1 MKVYLV
7 FCGDEYY
14 PAGFD
19 DYQGIFANYYLAFS
33 FLSEKALKAIK
44 FGRYIPGYFDWAE
57 IIEVTELESKLV
69 FRNNIHFFK
78 GFKDG
83 DLEG

>member
-1 MKVYLV
+1 MKIYLV
-7 FCGDEYY
+7 FCGDWYY
-14 PAGFD
+14 PASFD
-19 DYQGIFANYYLAFS
+19 DYQGTFANYDLAFN
-33 FLSEKALKAIK
+33 FLSEKALKAIES
-44 FGRYIPGYFDWAE
+44 GQYTSGYFDWAE

-69 FRNNIHFFK
+69 FRDNIHFFK

>member
-19 DYQGIFANYYLAFS
+19 DYQGTFANYDLAFS
-33 FLSEKALKAIK
+33 FLSEKALNAIESGK
-44 FGRYIPGYFDWAE
+44 YTRGYFNWAE

-69 FRNNIHFFK
+69 FSCKIDFFK

-83 DLEG
+83 NLEG